1 MEKWKRQA
9 LHYIAFEIDP
19 QHTLILTTQKAC
31 GIYYTYVPQ
40 HTIPFRSLYC
50 IARISFTANHTPVVT
65 ICALYDILLLR
76 ITSSSSLAL
85 ALAPALPSSNLLPR
99 FYPSIHP
106 SLASDPSPA
115 IYLLANDD
123 GVCGLP
129 FSMFHIH
136 GVWTRTTGI
145 GLLVFLSTYF
155 IHSFLFFH
163 SLFANQTIYLTLFYL
178 FWYVSLFGLVL
189 VLVLV

>member
-85 ALAPALPSSNLLPR
+85 APALPSSNLLPR

-145 GLLVFLSTYF
+145 GLLVFYLSTLSILF
-155 IHSFLFFH
+155 FSFFLFVLIR
-163 SLFANQTIYLTLFYL
+163 LFTLPYLTILVCFT
-178 FWYVSLFGLVL
+178 FWF
-189 VLVLV
+189 

>member
-50 IARISFTANHTPVVT
+50 IARISFTANHTLVVT
-65 ICALYDILLLR
+65 TFALYDILLLR

-85 ALAPALPSSNLLPR
+85 APALPSSNLLPR
-99 FYPSIHP
+99 FYIPRFGPEPSHI
-106 SLASDPSPA
+106 SP
-115 IYLLANDD
+115 
-123 GVCGLP
+123 
-129 FSMFHIH
+129 
-136 GVWTRTTGI
+136 R
-145 GLLVFLSTYF
+145 
-155 IHSFLFFH
+155 
-163 SLFANQTIYLTLFYL
+163 
-178 FWYVSLFGLVL
+178 
-189 VLVLV
+189 